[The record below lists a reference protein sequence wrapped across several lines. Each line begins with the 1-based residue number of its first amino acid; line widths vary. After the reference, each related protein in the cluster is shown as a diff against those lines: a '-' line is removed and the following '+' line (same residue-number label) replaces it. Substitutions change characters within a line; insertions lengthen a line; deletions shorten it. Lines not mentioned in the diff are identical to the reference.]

1 MGLKRNLVSQ
11 GKRAKVRLGS
21 QIFTESSQNSANRW
35 RSTWTTL
42 ERILRKIKIVTSKN
56 SLLSWKKMSN
66 YFRKSMI
73 WGNKSILWRSASVRL
88 RRKFLSCTKECM
100 RRIIPTS
107 RSLKRD
113 QRPYKQRSK
122 LKVTTNWVRPS
133 KTLKPL
139 TKKASTWKMN

>member
-1 MGLKRNLVSQ
+1 
-11 GKRAKVRLGS
+11 
-21 QIFTESSQNSANRW
+21 
-35 RSTWTTL
+35 
-42 ERILRKIKIVTSKN
+42 
-56 SLLSWKKMSN
+56 
-66 YFRKSMI
+66 
-73 WGNKSILWRSASVRL
+73 
-88 RRKFLSCTKECM
+88 M